1 MKSETIWSRL
11 NWPQVAALGI
21 TLGGAVLFGIF
32 APIDWATLPWEAF
45 ISGAITIAGI
55 VYGATKDR
63 VVARASVPPPEL
75 FNPPRRDFEP
85 KGPRRIELPRKDEEG
100 AVDPVAL
107 LAVVAFGVAFL
118 VASLAQAGAL

>member
-1 MKSETIWSRL
+1 MKAETIWSRL

-21 TLGGAVLFGIF
+21 ALGGAVLFGIF

-63 VVARASVPPPEL
+63 VVARAFVPPPEPL
-75 FNPPRRDFEP
+75 PR
-85 KGPRRIELPRKDEEG
+85 PRRIPPPKREG
-100 AVDPVAL
+100 AVDLGAL

>member
-1 MKSETIWSRL
+1 MKAETIWSRL

-45 ISGAITIAGI
+45 ISGAVTIAGI

-63 VVARASVPPPEL
+63 VVARASVPAPEL

-85 KGPRRIELPRKDEEG
+85 KSPRRVPSPKKEG
-100 AVDPVAL
+100 AVDLGAL

>member
-1 MKSETIWSRL
+1 MKEENIWSRL

-21 TLGGAVLFGIF
+21 TLGGAALFGIF

-63 VVARASVPPPEL
+63 VVARASTPPPVPKSPRRIPPPE
-75 FNPPRRDFEP
+75 R
-85 KGPRRIELPRKDEEG
+85 EG
-100 AVDPVAL
+100 AVDLGAL

-118 VASLAQAGAL
+118 VASLTQAGAL

>member
-1 MKSETIWSRL
+1 MKAETIWSRL

-75 FNPPRRDFEP
+75 PRRDFEP
-85 KGPRRIELPRKDEEG
+85 KGPRRIPPPKREG
-100 AVDPVAL
+100 AVDLGAL
-107 LAVVAFGVAFL
+107 LAVAAFGVAFL